1 MSLRLSQEE
10 LERSC
15 EFIEKLG
22 AELSKVEEQLYNLEE
37 EKKVCFAE
45 CFIKLSQNKLTLEEK
60 KQIATTDPE
69 VQTLTPKIAKL
80 IGLRVKYRNQLKLED
95 NKLNLWRTISANT
108 RREQDFYNK
117 LGD

>member
-1 MSLRLSQEE
+1 MLIIHYVIFF
-10 LERSC
+10 
-15 EFIEKLG
+15 FIFLFSSVHVSFCNAKETKDFVNF
-22 AELSKVEEQLYNLEE
+22 SKITIKVED
-37 EKKVCFAE
+37 EKKIETIIAY
-45 CFIKLSQNKLTLEEK
+45 NKILH
-60 KQIATTDPE
+60 
-69 VQTLTPKIAKL
+69 LTPKIAKL